1 MLRNT
6 IRLLCLIVLATAIT
20 VQVNA
25 QATNGSVRGT
35 ISDETGAILPKATI
49 HIKHVAT
56 NVQRTISARA
66 DGSYTA
72 DNLQPGDYELRVE
85 ASGFK
90 GECWLLDESEFI
102 WIK

>member
-1 MLRNT
+1 VLRNT

-49 HIKHVAT
+49 HIQHVAT
-56 NVQRTISARA
+56 DV
-66 DGSYTA
+66 
-72 DNLQPGDYELRVE
+72 
-85 ASGFK
+85 
-90 GECWLLDESEFI
+90 
-102 WIK
+102 